1 MASQEARI
9 RSETKSGG
17 GRLKNPSNMNTNN
30 VNYKTGSNFKSSVNN
45 DEVES
50 GSPVLRDHKSTLLN
64 QTMPVTVNAT
74 LEKSD
79 GNDLT
84 NNNDQTPLVKTIGS
98 GHQNQSSMNGTGTA
112 SRNNTTARTMGAMQ
126 MSSPRG
132 QKGQM
137 ESELD
142 TRGSKTSQRS

>member
-1 MASQEARI
+1 
-9 RSETKSGG
+9 
-17 GRLKNPSNMNTNN
+17 
-30 VNYKTGSNFKSSVNN
+30 
-45 DEVES
+45 
-50 GSPVLRDHKSTLLN
+50 
-64 QTMPVTVNAT
+64 MPVTVNAT

-84 NNNDQTPLVKTIGS
+84 SNNDQTPMVKTIGS
-98 GHQNQSSMNGTGTA
+98 GHKNQSSMNGTGTA

-142 TRGSKTSQRS
+142 TRGSKTSQRSQVKVSGSFVPASMIKERIREPFLESRHASSNGRI